1 MKCANCF
8 LILAVLIVVLS
19 VWAGTAGSMFEE
31 PSNFLIGEANP
42 GLAHIG
48 VVEVVVT
55 PSGDQ
60 RITDAVF
67 WKALAAKVEERLKI
81 AGLKIPDPNQAGR
94 RSVPFDTPKF
104 FVSVDVRLF
113 DGEQMFFSVRTLLGR
128 PVYIAVRDNGSEH
141 LKPGRMVKAAV
152 WTYASAIYPA
162 TTKNLQESI
171 TDIALQETDVF
182 VAAWAASNPPE
193 REGSDTNAAVI
204 EKAQTKKPVNSTAG
218 EYPYVASKN
227 SKVFHLPGCR
237 SVKRISPENL
247 TGYKSRAE
255 AVSAG
260 KRPCKL
266 CKP

>member
-1 MKCANCF
+1 MKCAKCF
-8 LILAVLIVVLS
+8 LILAVLIVSLS
-19 VWAGTAGSMFEE
+19 AWAATAGYMFEE
-31 PSNFLIGEANP
+31 PSKLLIGKANP

-67 WKALAAKVEERLKI
+67 WKELAAKIEQRLKNT
-81 AGLKIPDPNQAGR
+81 GLKIPDPNQAGR
-94 RSVPFDTPKF
+94 TSVPFDIPQF
-104 FVSVDVRLF
+104 SVNVAVRLL
-113 DGEQMFFSVRTLLGR
+113 DGDQMLFSVRTSLAR
-128 PVYIAVRDNGSEH
+128 PVYIAIRDNGCEH

-162 TTKNLQESI
+162 TTKNLQERI
-171 TDIALQETDVF
+171 TDMALQETDVF
-182 VAAWAASNPPE
+182 VAAWVASNPPQ
-193 REGSDTNAAVI
+193 RAGSGTNAAVI
-204 EKAQTKKPVNSTAG
+204 EKPQTKKPVNSTAA

-227 SKVFHLPGCR
+227 SKVFHVPGCR
-237 SVKRISPENL
+237 FAKRISPENL
-247 TGYKSRAE
+247 TGYKSRGE
-255 AVSAG
+255 AISAG